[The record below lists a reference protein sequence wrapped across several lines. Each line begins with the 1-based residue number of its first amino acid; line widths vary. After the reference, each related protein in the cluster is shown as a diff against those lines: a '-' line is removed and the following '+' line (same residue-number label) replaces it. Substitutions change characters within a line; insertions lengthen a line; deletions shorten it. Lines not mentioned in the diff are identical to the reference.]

1 MARLIRKLRTLKAR
15 RNVASTYTDTLGKGT
30 RIRGLR
36 IDLKVRLVAGGVTLI
51 SGVAISLLI
60 EVNA

>member
-1 MARLIRKLRTLKAR
+1 MARLIRKLRTLKAQ
-15 RNVASTYTDTLGKGT
+15 RNVASTYMDTLGKGT

-36 IDLKVRLVAGGVTLI
+36 IDLKVRLMAGRATLI
-51 SGVAISLLI
+51 SRVAISLLI